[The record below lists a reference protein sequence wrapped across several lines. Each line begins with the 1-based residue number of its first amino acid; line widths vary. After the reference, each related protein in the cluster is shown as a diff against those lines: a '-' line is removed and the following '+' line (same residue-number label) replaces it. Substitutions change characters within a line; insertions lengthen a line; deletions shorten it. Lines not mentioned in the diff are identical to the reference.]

1 MRDITVAVELTGRD
15 LEFLESVLKCVIDTN
30 TEQEAETLTLLR
42 SRLAHAQAELM
53 SARAMALALNTQS
66 YIKGDT
72 L

>member
-1 MRDITVAVELTGRD
+1 MRDITVTVQLTGQD
-15 LEFLESVLKCVIDTN
+15 LDFLDSVLKCVIDTN
-30 TEQEAETLTLLR
+30 TEQEADSLMVLR
-42 SRLAHAQAELM
+42 SQLAHARAELM